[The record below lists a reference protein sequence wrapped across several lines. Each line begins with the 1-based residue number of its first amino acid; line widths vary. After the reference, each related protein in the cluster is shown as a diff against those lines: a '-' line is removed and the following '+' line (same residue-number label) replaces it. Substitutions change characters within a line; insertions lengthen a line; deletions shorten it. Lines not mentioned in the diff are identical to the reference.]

1 MDMEEF
7 EKLSSEEKI
16 KEVMERFEQLD
27 DEEMEDILSKLKE
40 EGLM

>member
-1 MDMEEF
+1 MDIEEF

-27 DEEMEDILSKLKE
+27 DEGMEYVLSKLKE
-40 EGLM
+40 EELI